1 MTIITDEHCAGYAH
15 PGHPERPERIL
26 KTIASLRS
34 NPALSTSWLK
44 AEACPAESLLRVH
57 TQEHLDGLGR
67 KEAFDLDTPTFDG
80 LPDFARVSAGAAV
93 QAMHLARQ
101 GEPAFSLMRPP
112 GHHATRTRA
121 MGFCY
126 INNMAVAALEALAS
140 GTGRIAVFD
149 FDVHHG
155 NGTEAILLNVPGAA
169 FYSVHQHPCYPGTGT
184 RNLGTNCINFPVP
197 PQTARGHYREVLESA
212 VSAIAD
218 FKPDLLGVSA
228 GFDAFAGDPLA
239 QGTLQ
244 IEDYRWLGA
253 LLRYLE
259 IPIFNIL
266 EGGYSEQLPDLISA
280 YLAGLRDQAL

>member
-1 MTIITDEHCAGYAH
+1 MTIITDEHCAAYAH

-34 NPALSTSWLK
+34 NSALSIAWLK
-44 AEACPAESLLRVH
+44 PEACPPEMLLRAH
-57 TQEHLDGLGR
+57 TQEHLDRLDR
-67 KEAFDLDTPTFDG
+67 NEAFDLDTPAFEG
-80 LPDFARVSAGAAV
+80 LPGFARVSAGAAA
-93 QAMHLARQ
+93 QAMRLGRQ
-101 GEPAFSLMRPP
+101 GEQVLSLMRPP

-126 INNMAVAALEALAS
+126 INNMAVAALEALAT
-140 GTGRIAVFD
+140 GTHRVAVFD

-155 NGTEAILLNVPGAA
+155 NGTEAILMNVPGAA
-169 FYSVHQHPCYPGTGT
+169 FFSVHQHPCYPGTGT
-184 RNLGTNCINFPVP
+184 RNMGKNCVNFPIP
-197 PQTARGHYREVLESA
+197 PQAARGHYREVLESA

-244 IEDYRWLGA
+244 IEDYQWLAA

-259 IPIFNIL
+259 IPMFNIL

-280 YLAGLRDQAL
+280 YLTGLET

>member
-1 MTIITDEHCAGYAH
+1 MTIITDEHCAAYAH

-26 KTIASLRS
+26 RTIGSLRG
-34 NPALSTSWLK
+34 NPALSTTWLK
-44 AEACPAESLLRVH
+44 AEACSEEILLRAH
-57 TQEHLDGLGR
+57 TPEHLNGLDR
-67 KEAFDLDTPTFDG
+67 TEAFDLDTPTFEG
-80 LPDFARVSAGAAV
+80 LAGFARISAGAAV
-93 QAMHLARQ
+93 QAMRLGRE
-101 GEPAFSLMRPP
+101 GEQVLSLMRPP

-126 INNMAVAALEALAS
+126 INNVAVAALEALAT
-140 GTGRIAVFD
+140 GTKRIAVFD

-155 NGTEAILLNVPGAA
+155 NGTETILMNMPGAA

-184 RNLGTNCINFPVP
+184 RNTGTNCVNFPVP

-218 FKPDLLGVSA
+218 FHPELLGVSA

-244 IEDYRWLGA
+244 TEDYRWLGT
-253 LLRYLE
+253 LLRHLDV
-259 IPIFNIL
+259 PMFNVL
-266 EGGYSEQLPDLISA
+266 EGGYSEQLPELISA
-280 YLAGLRDQAL
+280 YLAGLGNHAG